1 MIYISI
7 NFLFNSL
14 LLDRILSQK
23 LNVNDAKLNAKIVN
37 DIENKGE
44 IILYQSEDGVTK
56 IEVRLE
62 NETVWLTQKSMAEL
76 FQTTVPNIN
85 MHIKN
90 IFDEGELEPE
100 ATIKDF
106 LIVRFEGKREVSRK
120 IDFFNLD
127 VIISVG
133 YRIKSHVA
141 TKFRIW
147 ATQRLKEY
155 IVKGFSLDDERLK
168 AAGQIRYF
176 DELQERIRD
185 IRSSERIF
193 YQKVKDIFTLSIDYD
208 AQTDKAKEFFA
219 TIQNK
224 LHWAVHQHTAAEL
237 IASRAIATE
246 TNMGLTSWQGP
257 KIRKADVSVAKNYL
271 KQDEISQLNLLVE
284 QFLAFAENQARQKKV
299 MYMSD
304 WIKKLNDILTI
315 NESEI
320 LEHAG
325 KISHQLAIEIAE
337 AEYDKYNVQR
347 IDAADLKALA
357 ELNNEINILKTRKHK
372 K

>member
-1 MIYISI
+1 M
-7 NFLFNSL
+7 
-14 LLDRILSQK
+14 
-23 LNVNDAKLNAKIVN
+23 
-37 DIENKGE
+37 ENKGE
-44 IILYQSEDGVTK
+44 ILLYQSEDGTVK
-56 IEVRLE
+56 IDVRLE

-85 MHIKN
+85 MHLKN
-90 IFDEGELEPE
+90 IFDEGELHPE

-106 LIVRFEGKREVSRK
+106 LIVRLEGSREVSRK
-120 IDFFNLD
+120 IDFYNLD
-127 VIISVG
+127 AIISVG

-155 IVKGFSLDDERLK
+155 IIKGFALDDERIK
-168 AAGQIRYF
+168 SAGQIRYF

-208 AQTDKAKEFFA
+208 AQTSQAKEFFA

-224 LHWAVHQHTAAEL
+224 LHWAIHQHTAAEL
-237 IASRAIATE
+237 IAGRAKASE
-246 TNMGLTSWQGP
+246 KNMGLTSWQGD
-257 KIRKADVSVAKNYL
+257 KIRKADVSIAKNYL
-271 KQDEISQLNLLVE
+271 KEDEISQLNLLVE

-299 MYMSD
+299 MYMAD

-315 NESEI
+315 NENEI

-325 KISHQLAIEIAE
+325 KISHQLALEMAE
-337 AEYDKYNVQR
+337 AEYEKYNAQR
-347 IDAADLKALA
+347 IAASDQKAID
-357 ELNNEINILKTRKHK
+357 ELNNEIKKLKPGKHK